1 MSNIF
6 GGTCYGKCVVSCHGC
21 ISANIKQIQKLCHIL
36 HRTPFRLNYSCK
48 KLHLRYDGNLHLKF
62 FKYLESNIILLTI
75 SQSFA
80 STVQKNCCEQTL
92 RKVNITKIK
101 PFSKRNYVSYC
112 RYILKPKQNVFYFL
126 GYSLIKVSY
135 TFWFQD

>member
-1 MSNIF
+1 MANVL
-6 GGTCYGKCVVSCHGC
+6 YHAKVVLVR
-21 ISANIKQIQKLCHIL
+21 ISSRSRNYVIYYMELLSDLTIVAKSSIL
-36 HRTPFRLNYSCK
+36 
-48 KLHLRYDGNLHLKF
+48 DMMGNLHLKF

-92 RKVNITKIK
+92 RKVNITMIK
-101 PFSKRNYVSYC
+101 PFSKRNFVSYC

>member
-1 MSNIF
+1 MV
-6 GGTCYGKCVVSCHGC
+6 TVVMANVLYHAMVVWVR
-21 ISANIKQIQKLCHIL
+21 ISSRSRNYVIHYIEIL
-36 HRTPFRLNYSCK
+36 SDLTIVAKSSIL
-48 KLHLRYDGNLHLKF
+48 DMMGNLHLKF
-62 FKYLESNIILLTI
+62 FKYLGSNIILLTI

>member
-6 GGTCYGKCVVSCHGC
+6 GDSCYGKCVVSCHGC
-21 ISANIKQIQKLCHIL
+21 MSANIKQIQKLCHTL
-36 HRTPFRLNYSCK
+36 YRNPFRLNYSCK
-48 KLHLRYDGNLHLKF
+48 KLHLRYDGK
-62 FKYLESNIILLTI
+62 
-75 SQSFA
+75 FA
-80 STVQKNCCEQTL
+80 SEVFQIFGVKYNLVQKNCCEQTL

>member
-1 MSNIF
+1 MR
-6 GGTCYGKCVVSCHGC
+6 
-21 ISANIKQIQKLCHIL
+21 ISSRSRNYVIYYIDLLSDLTIVAKSSIL
-36 HRTPFRLNYSCK
+36 
-48 KLHLRYDGNLHLKF
+48 DMMGNLHLKF

-101 PFSKRNYVSYC
+101 PFSKRNFVSYC

>member
-1 MSNIF
+1 MR
-6 GGTCYGKCVVSCHGC
+6 
-21 ISANIKQIQKLCHIL
+21 ISSRSRNYVIYYIELLSDLTIVAKSSIL
-36 HRTPFRLNYSCK
+36 
-48 KLHLRYDGNLHLKF
+48 DMMGNLHLKF

-80 STVQKNCCEQTL
+80 LTVQKNCCEQTL

-101 PFSKRNYVSYC
+101 PFSKRNFVSYC

-126 GYSLIKVSY
+126 GYSLINVSY